1 MFVKGKEL
9 SRVRKPCPP
18 PGIHVLTSPH
28 SRSPSSRRNASS
40 RTLQRRQDSHDARP
54 RAQFD
59 HLLASKIHILTLEIV
74 TQTQSL

>member
-1 MFVKGKEL
+1 MLKKKEL
-9 SRVRKPCPP
+9 ELSSKALPTPRNP
-18 PGIHVLTSPH
+18 HLTSPH
-28 SRSPSSRRNASS
+28 SSSPSSRPNASS

-74 TQTQSL
+74 TQAQSL